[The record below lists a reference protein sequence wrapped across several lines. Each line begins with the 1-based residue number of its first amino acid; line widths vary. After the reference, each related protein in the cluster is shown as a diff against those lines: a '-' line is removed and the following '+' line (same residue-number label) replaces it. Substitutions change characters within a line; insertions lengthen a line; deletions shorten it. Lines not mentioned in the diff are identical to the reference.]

1 MSEDVTSPPAQRLK
15 RGRPVK
21 ADGEGRTLSL
31 PPVRVNAAEA
41 ALIDA
46 RAAVAGLRLSV
57 YIREAALGHDLAPA
71 PRDIDDKLLF
81 ELNRAGVNLHQIVR
95 HLNFGGSIPSDI
107 GDVLAELKAAIARV
121 GAAYDA

>member
-1 MSEDVTSPPAQRLK
+1 VS
-15 RGRPVK
+15 
-21 ADGEGRTLSL
+21 
-31 PPVRVNAAEA
+31 AAEA
-41 ALIDA
+41 ALIEA
-46 RAAVAGLRLSV
+46 RAAVAGRRLSV
-57 YIREAALGHDLAPA
+57 YVREAALGHDLAPA

-95 HLNFGGSIPSDI
+95 HLNFGGSIPNDI